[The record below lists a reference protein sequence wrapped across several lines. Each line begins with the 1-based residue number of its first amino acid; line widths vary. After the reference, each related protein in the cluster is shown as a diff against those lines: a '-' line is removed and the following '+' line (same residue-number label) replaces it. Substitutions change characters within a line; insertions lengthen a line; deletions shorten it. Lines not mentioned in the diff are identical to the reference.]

1 LTMMMWRRVVVL
13 TAASSSRTTAGASSL
28 RSSSALAFCPSNYNQ
43 SKNQQQ
49 KRRQEVL
56 TPPKPT
62 FLHYKQTN
70 HERLLSTT
78 TTTRQMSFFGGA
90 SEGIPRINKE
100 AMTEIIDDVSS
111 TSREESGYVIID
123 VRGQDE
129 IAYTGKLNE
138 CVETLPLPY
147 IAQGALAMEDEDFKA
162 EFGFDKPGLD
172 ETLVF
177 TCKAGIRSQ
186 QAGQLAKMAGYTDIL
201 DYMGGSNEWFS

>member
-13 TAASSSRTTAGASSL
+13 TAASSSRTVGASSL
-28 RSSSALAFCPSNYNQ
+28 RSSSALAFCPSNNHQ
-43 SKNQQQ
+43 SKNQHQ
-49 KRRQEVL
+49 KRRQEV
-56 TPPKPT
+56 TPPT
-62 FLHYKQTN
+62 TTSFLHYKQN
-70 HERLLSTT
+70 IHERLSTT
-78 TTTRQMSFFGGA
+78 TARQMSFFGGA

-111 TSREESGYVIID
+111 TSREESNYVIID

-129 IAYTGKLNE
+129 IAYTGKLND

-162 EFGFDKPGLD
+162 EFGFDKPALD

>member
-13 TAASSSRTTAGASSL
+13 TAASSSRTTVGASSL
-28 RSSSALAFCPSNYNQ
+28 RSSSALAFCPSSNNQ

-49 KRRQEVL
+49 KRRQEV
-56 TPPKPT
+56 TPPKT
-62 FLHYKQTN
+62 FLHKQNN
-70 HERLLSTT
+70 HERLST

-100 AMTEIIDDVSS
+100 AMAEIIDDVSS
-111 TSREESGYVIID
+111 TSREESNYVIID

-129 IAYTGKLNE
+129 IAYTGKLND

-162 EFGFDKPGLD
+162 EFGFDKPALD

-201 DYMGGSNEWFS
+201 DYMRGSNEWFS